1 MSPGSPC
8 LPLIEVRGIVKSY
21 GPATVLRGASFEGR
35 PGEIVGIVGE
45 NGSGKSTLLRIV
57 AGLLRPS
64 GGTVR
69 LRGRLGYCDQEP
81 LLFPLLTVAEH
92 FRYFASAYGLR
103 DARRWQDMKRVLLD
117 RFGYARWEHTLAEH
131 LSGGT
136 RQKLNLSLA
145 LLHEPELVVLDEPYL
160 AFDWETYLRFWDHA
174 ADLRAAGRAVVI
186 VSHLAHD
193 QARFDRLLALRE
205 GVLRCA

>member
-1 MSPGSPC
+1 VIRPPAAG
-8 LPLIEVRGIVKSY
+8 PLIEARDVVKTY
-21 GPATVLRGASFEGR
+21 GGVAVLRGASFDVR

-57 AGLLRPS
+57 AGLLRPT
-64 GGTVR
+64 GGSVR
-69 LRGRLGYCDQEP
+69 LQGRLGYCDQEP
-81 LLFPLLTVAEH
+81 LLFPMLTVAEH
-92 FRYFASAYGLR
+92 FRYFASAYGLH
-103 DARRWQDMKRVLLD
+103 DSAWQRTKCALLD
-117 RFGYARWEHTLAEH
+117 RLGYARWEHTLAER

-160 AFDWETYLRFWDHA
+160 AFDWETYLRFWDLA
-174 ADLRAAGRAVVI
+174 QALRAAGRALVI

-205 GVLRCA
+205 GVLECG

>member
-1 MSPGSPC
+1 MIRPPAAG
-8 LPLIEVRGIVKSY
+8 PLIEARDVVKTY
-21 GPATVLRGASFEGR
+21 GGVAVLRGASFDVR

-57 AGLLRPS
+57 VGLLRPT
-64 GGTVR
+64 GGSVR
-69 LRGRLGYCDQEP
+69 LQGRLGYCDQEP
-81 LLFPLLTVAEH
+81 LLFPMLTVAEH

-103 DARRWQDMKRVLLD
+103 DSAWQRTKCTLLD
-117 RFGYARWEHTLAEH
+117 RLGYARWEHTLAER

-160 AFDWETYLRFWDHA
+160 AFDWETYLRFWDLA
-174 ADLRAAGRAVVI
+174 QALRAAGRALVI

-205 GVLRCA
+205 GVLECG